1 MPMGGG
7 FIFEYG
13 IQVPCDLFNSLRK
26 ARIIASATT
35 EEQVD
40 ISKGR
45 GIMNLRPFYKDSG
58 SSTIFF
64 LFAYSSLF
72 FHESELLSIY
82 LFIYISIYIYIVWA
96 KQYHPHVL
104 RGVVTS
110 LYGGHLCVLVTQYR
124 YLFTHMLMYP
134 WLREKMIAGQ
144 SSFNWCCMRAKYLSC
159 KGKDPDHTHFA
170 CS

>member
-64 LFAYSSLF
+64 CLLILVYF
-72 FHESELLSIY
+72 FMRVSCYLYIY
-82 LFIYISIYIYIVWA
+82 LSTYLYIYI
-96 KQYHPHVL
+96 
-104 RGVVTS
+104 
-110 LYGGHLCVLVTQYR
+110 
-124 YLFTHMLMYP
+124 LFGPNNTTLM
-134 WLREKMIAGQ
+134 
-144 SSFNWCCMRAKYLSC
+144 C
-159 KGKDPDHTHFA
+159 
-170 CS
+170 